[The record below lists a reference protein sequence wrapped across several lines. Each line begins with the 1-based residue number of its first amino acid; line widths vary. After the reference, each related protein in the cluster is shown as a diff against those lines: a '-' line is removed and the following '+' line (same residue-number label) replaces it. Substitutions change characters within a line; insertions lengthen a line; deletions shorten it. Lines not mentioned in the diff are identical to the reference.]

1 MKRLTFILS
10 LVVVFTSCDSKTL
23 QQALDALGETALSNA
38 DVASG
43 LKEAL
48 QFGVD
53 KSVTTLSV
61 KDGFY
66 KSAYKILMPGDAQ
79 KVIDKLKFIPGFEN
93 IETEIVKKVNQ
104 SAEDAA
110 KKAGPIFL
118 KAIKGI
124 TFDDAMNILMGN
136 RNAATNYLHNK
147 TYNSLY
153 REFTPVIENSLNKFG
168 ALDYWADAV
177 NTYNKIP
184 LLDNLNPDIKDHVA
198 TKALS
203 GLFNLVEKKEEGIRS
218 DVGQRS
224 TELLRKVFAKQDNK

>member
-1 MKRLTFILS
+1 MKRLAFIFS
-10 LVVVFTSCDSKTL
+10 LVVIFTSCDSKTL
-23 QQALDALGETALSNA
+23 QQALDTLSETALSNA
-38 DVASG
+38 DIASG

-48 QFGVD
+48 QVGVD
-53 KSVTTLSV
+53 KSVNTLSI

-66 KSAYKILMPGDAQ
+66 KSAYKIIMPDDAK

-93 IETEIVKKVNQ
+93 VETEIVKKINQ

-118 KAIKGI
+118 SAIKGI

-136 RNAATNYLHNK
+136 RNAATNYLHGK

-153 REFTPVIENSLNKFG
+153 SEFTPVIENSLNKFG

-177 NTYNKIP
+177 KAYNKIP
-184 LLDNLNPDIKDHVA
+184 LLENLNPDIKDHVA

-203 GLFNLVEKKEEGIRS
+203 GLFSLVEKKEAGIRS
-218 DVGQRS
+218 DVTQRS
-224 TELLRKVFAKQDNK
+224 SELLRKVFAKQDN